1 MSLISRDNIINYPV
15 TIQENNNGVFSVKN
29 TSGQTL
35 FNIDTNTPRV
45 DILTDNFYI
54 NNVIYSNDGVYLQL
68 TGGTMTGTINSESII
83 PTSSVTYDIGS
94 LSKLFNHI
102 FAQSLQINANVNTV
116 PLQPPLQIYQNDG
129 STLVL
134 QVNGLSGVG
143 GSGLLLNG
151 SLSINGEPFYM
162 NSTVANSFYFN
173 IKYNNN
179 TLFNINTVV
188 GSGQIAT
195 YNQVID
201 DGYGN
206 MSVNGNLTVNGLN
219 SNQLVLTNTSKQ
231 LISSLTLPSGCTST
245 NQTLITPTIEQINN
259 SLILNQ
265 SGSGVTESLTI
276 SSGTIGSG
284 STTNISK
291 LVYSTVGG
299 GGGAVSSTIQLSY
312 YTPITNY
319 ALQHIGAS
327 AYVYDNILLPFSSTV
342 SIGNS
347 STPFQNMYS
356 TGLYSNY
363 LYLSTPTNG
372 NAVVIQ
378 NSTFQNVF
386 GVNTSTLAIDVTN
399 VIPIID
405 NTYSCGTSSNRFTTI
420 YAVNGTIQTS
430 TSKLKKDISIL
441 DSKLLSNIVDELKP
455 VSFKWK
461 NDKSKKVYL
470 GLIAEDLQQT
480 LKKFNLKADGL
491 LYTPDDNKSND
502 YMGINYSN
510 LISILIGSIQN
521 LNNEVISL
529 KNDLSI
535 LKNQLNDIL
544 NK

>member
-1 MSLISRDNIINYPV
+1 M
-15 TIQENNNGVFSVKN
+15 
-29 TSGQTL
+29 
-35 FNIDTNTPRV
+35 
-45 DILTDNFYI
+45 
-54 NNVIYSNDGVYLQL
+54 
-68 TGGTMTGTINSESII
+68 GGLK
-83 PTSSVTYDIGS
+83 TY
-94 LSKLFNHI
+94 
-102 FAQSLQINANVNTV
+102 
-116 PLQPPLQIYQNDG
+116 
-129 STLVL
+129 
-134 QVNGLSGVG
+134 
-143 GSGLLLNG
+143 GSG
-151 SLSINGEPFYM
+151 
-162 NSTVANSFYFN
+162 
-173 IKYNNN
+173 
-179 TLFNINTVV
+179 
-188 GSGQIAT
+188 
-195 YNQVID
+195 
-201 DGYGN
+201 
-206 MSVNGNLTVNGLN
+206 
-219 SNQLVLTNTSKQ
+219 
-231 LISSLTLPSGCTST
+231 C
-245 NQTLITPTIEQINN
+245 
-259 SLILNQ
+259 
-265 SGSGVTESLTI
+265 
-276 SSGTIGSG
+276 
-284 STTNISK
+284 ISK

-312 YTPITNY
+312 YNPITNY

-327 AYVYDNILLPFSSTV
+327 AYVFDNILLPLSSTV

-378 NSTFQNVF
+378 NSTFSNIF
-386 GVNTSTLAIDVTN
+386 SVNTSTSSVN
-399 VIPIID
+399 VSNITPIID
-405 NTYSCGTSSNRFTTI
+405 NTYSCGTSSNRFTAV

-430 TSKLKKDISIL
+430 TAKLKKDISIL
-441 DSKLLSNIVDELKP
+441 DSKLLSNIVDDLKP

-461 NDKSKKVYL
+461 NDKTKKVYL

-480 LKKFNLKADGL
+480 LKKYNLKADGL